1 MATAAAAEVGR
12 PEEEQNRRKEKA
24 GMDGRKDGVAREVIR
39 MEREAVI
46 PVLKPKLVMR
56 LAYLIEH
63 EVDRN
68 EFLKLC
74 KKIEYTVRAWYL
86 LQFEDL
92 MQLYSLFDPV
102 SGEKRLEQ
110 QNLTPEE
117 IETLEF
123 NFMTYLFQVMEKS
136 NFKLLS
142 DEEFDVAQSG
152 KYLLNLPIK
161 VDESKL
167 DKKLLTTYFKEHPH
181 DNLPEFADKYII
193 FRRGIGV
200 DRTTDYFF
208 MEKVDVMISRAW
220 RSLLRVT
227 RIDRLFSKKPQ
238 LKPKKDTKK
247 TDEIDEDAEE
257 PELYVERIRLEKIEL
272 SIKNLL
278 SKMTIQEPTF
288 DRIIVVY
295 RRAGTKTKPDRGI
308 FVKHFKNI
316 PMADMEIVLPEKKNP
331 TLTPMDWVKFLISAV
346 IGLVTLVSSLEMPK
360 ADIWVVIAIMSGVLG
375 YCAKIYFTFQ
385 QNMTIYQNLITKS
398 MYDKQLDSGKGT
410 LLHLC
415 DDVIQQEV
423 KEVII
428 CYYILM
434 EQGKATVQD
443 LDLRCEELIKEEFGA
458 ECNFDVHD
466 AVKKLEKL
474 GIVHRDSI
482 GRILC
487 VPLKRANEIIGTTTE
502 ELVMRAQQS
511 PAS

>member
-1 MATAAAAEVGR
+1 MASAAEEKHKNQEAETGSVIGGR
-12 PEEEQNRRKEKA
+12 
-24 GMDGRKDGVAREVIR
+24 GLDVRKDGVAREVVR
-39 MEREAVI
+39 MEKEAVI
-46 PVLKPKLVMR
+46 PIIKPKLVMK
-56 LAYLIEH
+56 LADLIEH

-74 KKIEYTVRAWYL
+74 KKVEYTIRAWYL
-86 LQFEDL
+86 LQFDDL

-102 SGEKRLEQ
+102 NGEKRLEQ

-117 IETLEF
+117 IDTLEF
-123 NFMTYLFQVMEKS
+123 NFMTYLFQIMEKS

-142 DEEFDVAQSG
+142 DEEYDVAQSG

-181 DNLPEFADKYII
+181 DNLPTFADKA
-193 FRRGIGV
+193 G
-200 DRTTDYFF
+200 
-208 MEKVDVMISRAW
+208 MKA
-220 RSLLRVT
+220 
-227 RIDRLFSKKPQ
+227 KP
-238 LKPKKDTKK
+238 
-247 TDEIDEDAEE
+247 
-257 PELYVERIRLEKIEL
+257 
-272 SIKNLL
+272 S
-278 SKMTIQEPTF
+278 
-288 DRIIVVY
+288 
-295 RRAGTKTKPDRGI
+295 RGI

-346 IGLVTLVSSLEMPK
+346 IGLVTLVGSLEMPK
-360 ADIWVVIAIMSGVLG
+360 ADVWVVIAIMSGVIG

-385 QNMTIYQNLITKS
+385 QNMTLYQNLITKS

-428 CYYILM
+428 SYYILM
-434 EQGKATVQD
+434 EQGKATIQD
-443 LDLRCEELIKEEFGA
+443 LDLHCEELIKEEFGA

-487 VPLKRANEIIGTTTE
+487 APLKRANEIIGTTTE
-502 ELVMRAQQS
+502 EMVMRAQQN

>member
-1 MATAAAAEVGR
+1 MAEAKERR
-12 PEEEQNRRKEKA
+12 PEEEEVEEKQREDAA
-24 GMDGRKDGVAREVIR
+24 GGGDARKDGVVREVVR

-46 PVLKPKLVMR
+46 PVLKPKLVMK

-63 EVDRN
+63 EADRN

-74 KKIEYTVRAWYL
+74 KKVEYTIRAWYL

-142 DEEFDVAQSG
+142 DEEYDVAQSG
-152 KYLLNLPIK
+152 RYLLNLPIK

-167 DKKLLTTYFKEHPH
+167 DNKLLTTYFKEHPH
-181 DNLPEFADKYII
+181 DNLPSFADKYVI
-193 FRRGIGV
+193 FRRGIGI
-200 DRTTDYFF
+200 DHTTDYFF
-208 MEKVDVMISRAW
+208 MEKLDVIISRAW
-220 RSLLRVT
+220 SSLLRVT

-238 LKPKKDTKK
+238 MKSKKDTKK
-247 TDEIDEDAEE
+247 TDEINEDTEE
-257 PELYVERIRLEKIEL
+257 PELFVERVRLEKIEL
-272 SIKNLL
+272 SIRNLM

-288 DRIIVVY
+288 DRMIVVY

-346 IGLVTLVSSLEMPK
+346 IGLVTLVGSLEMPK
-360 ADIWVVIAIMSGVLG
+360 ADILVVIAIL
-375 YCAKIYFTFQ
+375 FQ

-428 CYYILM
+428 SYYILM
-434 EQGKATVQD
+434 EQGKATEQD
-443 LDLRCEELIKEEFGA
+443 LDLHCEELLKEEFGV

-482 GRILC
+482 GRIMC
-487 VPLKRANEIIGTTTE
+487 VSLKRANEIIGNTTE
-502 ELVMRAQQS
+502 ELIMRAQQS
-511 PAS
+511 PGAS

>member
-1 MATAAAAEVGR
+1 MSAAAAEGR
-12 PEEEQNRRKEKA
+12 MPEGEGKKGEA
-24 GMDGRKDGVAREVIR
+24 GMDARKDGVAREVVR

-46 PVLKPKLVMR
+46 PILKPKLVMR

-74 KKIEYTVRAWYL
+74 KKVEYTIRAWYL

-92 MQLYSLFDPV
+92 MQLYTLFDPV
-102 SGEKRLEQ
+102 TGGKRLEQ
-110 QNLTPEE
+110 QSLTPEE

-136 NFKLLS
+136 NFKLLA
-142 DEEFDVAQSG
+142 DEEYDIAQSG

-167 DKKLLTTYFKEHPH
+167 DKKLLTKYFKEHPH
-181 DNLPEFADKYII
+181 DNLPEFADKYVI
-193 FRRGIGV
+193 FRRGIGI

-220 RSLLRVT
+220 SSLLRFI
-227 RIDRLFSKKPQ
+227 RIDRLFSKKQ
-238 LKPKKDTKK
+238 HLKPKKDTKK
-247 TDEIDEDAEE
+247 TDEINEDEEE
-257 PELYVERIRLEKIEL
+257 PQLFVERIRLEKMEL
-272 SIKNLL
+272 SMKNLM

-288 DRIIVVY
+288 DRMIVVY

-346 IGLVTLVSSLEMPK
+346 IGLVTLVGSLEMPK
-360 ADIWVVIAIMSGVLG
+360 ADVWVVIAILSGVIG

-434 EQGKATVQD
+434 EQGKATIQD

-466 AVKKLEKL
+466 AIKKLEKL
-474 GIVHRDSI
+474 SIVHRDSI
-482 GRILC
+482 GRIVC